1 MTDAERVIEYAGTFR
16 LVRKVAVGGMATVY
30 EAEQLGPAGFAKR
43 IALKVIHPQ
52 YAKQKEWLQL
62 FIDEAKL
69 SANLMHGNIVQI
81 YQLGEVAGEY
91 FIAMEFIQGPTL
103 RSVIDRHWELGQR
116 IPLPLAA
123 YVASRVCRAL
133 DFAHNFVTP
142 DKRRLDIVHRDVS
155 PGNVMAS
162 WDGHIKLADFGIAK
176 ARTSIDPAAGRQ
188 FLMGKKHYMSPEQIL
203 GLNVDAR
210 SDVFA
215 VGVVLYELLALE
227 PLFTED
233 ITQLAID
240 EVAVLPTPNI
250 RAKIP
255 GVDPELEQIISVAI
269 NKDPALRPTA
279 AAMGHDLDRWCA
291 AQRQVPSPDLLHEH
305 LAKLFPA
312 TYQPLTQ
319 HPGEQTSFSNL
330 KKSAKRVPPARSGSV
345 LDRARPLVQTSRC
358 RPGGGRRQAR
368 QGHGAGG
375 VERGAHGRRAAG
387 RRRRGGAR
395 DARRRH
401 RGREVVA
408 PLRAQ
413 EGALP
418 RGLGSGGP
426 VPRAAASTC

>member
-1 MTDAERVIEYAGTFR
+1 MSDGDRFLEYAGQFR
-16 LVRKVAVGGMATVY
+16 LVRRIAVGGMATVY

-81 YQLGEVAGEY
+81 YQLGEVSGEY

-116 IPLPLAA
+116 IPTPLAA
-123 YVASRVCRAL
+123 YVVSRVCRAL
-133 DFAHNFVTP
+133 DFAHNFVGP

-155 PGNVMAS
+155 PGNIMAS

-188 FLMGKKHYMSPEQIL
+188 MLMGKKHYMSPEQIL

-215 VGVVLYELLALE
+215 LGLVLYELLSLE
-227 PLFTED
+227 PLFRED
-233 ITQLAID
+233 VTKLAID

-250 RAKIP
+250 HKRIP
-255 GVDPELEQIISVAI
+255 GIDPALERVISVAL
-269 NKDPALRPTA
+269 NKDPALRPSA
-279 AAMGHDLDRWCA
+279 AAMGRDLDAWCG
-291 AQRQVPSPDLLHEH
+291 AQQEVPSPDTLHEH

-312 TYQPLTQ
+312 TYEPLTQ
-319 HPGEQTSFSNL
+319 HTAERTSFSNL
-330 KKSAKRVPPARSGSV
+330 KKSARRAPTDQASGQPVARSRTPWWT
-345 LDRARPLVQTSRC
+345 RAVRK
-358 RPGGGRRQAR
+358 AR
-368 QGHGAGG
+368 G
-375 VERGAHGRRAAG
+375 
-387 RRRRGGAR
+387 
-395 DARRRH
+395 
-401 RGREVVA
+401 
-408 PLRAQ
+408 
-413 EGALP
+413 
-418 RGLGSGGP
+418 
-426 VPRAAASTC
+426 

>member
-1 MTDAERVIEYAGTFR
+1 MTTAAGLPLTAADRYIEYAGTFR
-16 LVRKVAVGGMATVY
+16 LVRKIAVGGMATVY

-103 RSVIDRHWELGQR
+103 RLVIDRHWELGQR

-133 DFAHNFVTP
+133 DFAHNFVAP

-255 GVDPELEQIISVAI
+255 GIDPELEQIISVAL
-269 NKDPALRPTA
+269 NKDPSLRPTA
-279 AAMGHDLDRWCA
+279 AAMGHDLDEWCA
-291 AQRQVPSPDLLHEH
+291 AQAQIPSPDRLHDH
-305 LAKLFPA
+305 LAKLFP
-312 TYQPLTQ
+312 TTFQPAK
-319 HPGEQTSFSNL
+319 HSGEKTSFSNL
-330 KKSAKRVPPARSGSV
+330 KKSAKRLAVGHPAARGVQGKRAPWWARV
-345 LDRARPLVQTSRC
+345 LGKDS
-358 RPGGGRRQAR
+358 
-368 QGHGAGG
+368 
-375 VERGAHGRRAAG
+375 
-387 RRRRGGAR
+387 
-395 DARRRH
+395 
-401 RGREVVA
+401 
-408 PLRAQ
+408 
-413 EGALP
+413 
-418 RGLGSGGP
+418 
-426 VPRAAASTC
+426 